1 LAELACKTI
10 KNLDTPNIRYK
21 EWLTRSVKWLA
32 AKSGNVKVLKWAIR
46 NNFYSYGNWN
56 DCLYKEVTKNG
67 HIKVLE
73 LADRKEL
80 DWYSTQML
88 VNAVVR
94 TDLELLDFILK
105 KKPHEINLNF
115 TRMCIAG
122 GHIEVMES
130 WKEKEL
136 VELFCDAA
144 YYGQWQMLDSM
155 YENGLQQK
163 HPISK
168 ESIVDWAASGGQ
180 IYALELAQDQ
190 GMHGDAESCMWAA
203 FNGHLHVLQWLTED
217 GAPWDSHV
225 ISCAEEHW

>member
-1 LAELACKTI
+1 
-10 KNLDTPNIRYK
+10 
-21 EWLTRSVKWLA
+21 
-32 AKSGNVKVLKWAIR
+32 
-46 NNFYSYGNWN
+46 
-56 DCLYKEVTKNG
+56 
-67 HIKVLE
+67 
-73 LADRKEL
+73 
-80 DWYSTQML
+80 M
-88 VNAVVR
+88 
-94 TDLELLDFILK
+94 
-105 KKPHEINLNF
+105 EI
-115 TRMCIAG
+115 I
-122 GHIEVMES
+122 
-130 WKEKEL
+130 
-136 VELFCDAA
+136 ELFIEAA
-144 YYGQWQMLDSM
+144 YSGQWTRMLDSM